1 MTDRNDSRIS
11 ALALA
16 AALGS
21 ALALPA
27 GATAHM
33 EQGQAGKEKCY
44 GIALA
49 GQNDCASGPGTSCA
63 GSSKKDYQGSDWKL
77 VPAGTCVTTKSPTS
91 KTGFGQLT
99 AFAAVAPKKAKG

>member
-1 MTDRNDSRIS
+1 MTSRNTPRIS

-21 ALALPA
+21 ALAGSA
-27 GATAHM
+27 GAHM
-33 EQGQAGKEKCY
+33 EGGAPGKEKCY

-49 GQNDCASGPGTSCA
+49 GQNDCAGGPGTSCA
-63 GSSKKDYQGSDWKL
+63 GSSTKDYHGSDWKL
-77 VPAGTCVTTKSPTS
+77 VPAGTCVKTKSPTS

-99 AFAAVAPKKAKG
+99 AFAADTPKKVGS

>member
-1 MTDRNDSRIS
+1 MTDRNHTRFS
-11 ALALA
+11 AMALA

-21 ALALPA
+21 ALAA
-27 GATAHM
+27 NATAHM
-33 EQGQAGKEKCY
+33 EEGGVGKEKCY

-63 GSSKKDYQGSDWKL
+63 GSSKQDYQGSDWKL

-91 KTGFGQLT
+91 KTGFGQLA
-99 AFAAVAPKKAKG
+99 AFTAVAPKKAKG